1 MSLEESL
8 CKLIFQGGMMIVNS
22 CINCLGAVVN
32 RLTKNY
38 KLAADCFSKF
48 YSKF

>member
-1 MSLEESL
+1 
-8 CKLIFQGGMMIVNS
+8 MIVNS